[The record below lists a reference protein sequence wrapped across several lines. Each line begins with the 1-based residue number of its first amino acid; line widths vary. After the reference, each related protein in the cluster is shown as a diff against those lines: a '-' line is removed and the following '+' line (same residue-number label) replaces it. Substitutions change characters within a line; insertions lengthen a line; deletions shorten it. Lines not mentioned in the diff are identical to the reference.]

1 MTTRPA
7 VAERKISRHQARKRA
22 VDLLFEAE
30 ARGFAAAEI
39 AESRA
44 ALAEANPE
52 VSGLNAYTVNVARG
66 VTEHAAHIDDLISSH
81 LQGWTLERLPAVD
94 RAILR
99 VAVWELL
106 HADDV
111 PAPVAVDEAVQLAKE
126 LSTDDSP
133 GFVNGVLGQVM
144 LVTPQIRAAA
154 EAVRGAQE
162 TAAQTAAAEA
172 VPNPAGTVEPMEA
185 EHHFA
190 TLAEV
195 WDRQA
200 EALDASM
207 GAHGTAARR
216 ALSARPGERVLD
228 LGCGPGLSAVALGA
242 AVGPQGWVAAVDV
255 VPQMADAAQRRLSEA
270 EVHGVAVAAD
280 VATADLVAVAG
291 EGQLFDA
298 AHSRFGLMFFPD
310 PKAAFANIFRAL
322 RPGGRLAASVWQH
335 LDRNPW
341 MMLTTAT
348 AMQILGIERPPLPGP
363 GTPGPFSLA
372 DPEATAALLTGA
384 GFTDVTIDSVEA
396 PFIFEGDGTAAA
408 ERILGAGPMGGVF
421 LAADESRRREVIAGV
436 VAALEHHRGP
446 EGYELPAASWCI
458 TAVRPD

>member
-1 MTTRPA
+1 MTHPV

-30 ARGFAAAEI
+30 ARGLEAAEV
-39 AESRA
+39 AQSRA
-44 ALAEANPE
+44 ALAESNPE
-52 VSGLNAYTVNVARG
+52 VSGLNAYSVNVARG

-154 EAVRGAQE
+154 DAVRGAQE
-162 TAAQTAAAEA
+162 TAEPRGSVEA
-172 VPNPAGTVEPMEA
+172 MDA

-190 TLAEV
+190 TIADV

-200 EALDASM
+200 EAMDASM
-207 GAHGTAARR
+207 GQHGAAARR

-280 VATADLVAVAG
+280 VATADLVAIAG

-322 RPGGRLAASVWQH
+322 RPGGRLAGSVWQH

-436 VAALEHHRGP
+436 VAALEHHRGA